1 MVNCFSLRLDVVRLD
16 MVNIVVVLCRGE
28 FNVLLSEFIDLV
40 MPFSKK
46 VEGEIPLLWIL
57 I

>member
-1 MVNCFSLRLDVVRLD
+1 MVRLDV
-16 MVNIVVVLCRGE
+16 VNIVVVLCRGE